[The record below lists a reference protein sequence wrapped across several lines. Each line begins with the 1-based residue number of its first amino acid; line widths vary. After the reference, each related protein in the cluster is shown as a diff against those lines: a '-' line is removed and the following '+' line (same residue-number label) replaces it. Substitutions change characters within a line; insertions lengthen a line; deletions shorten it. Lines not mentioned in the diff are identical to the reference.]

1 MSRVVSFGEILWDKL
16 PSGKVPGGA
25 PLNFAYR
32 LNSFQNSLSIISKVG
47 DDSLGKGLTDFLNKN
62 GLDTEH
68 IQISKIY
75 KTGEVNVSIDKNG
88 IADYDILNPVAWD
101 DISLNSKNIELTKN
115 SSVFVF
121 GSLICRNMTSRR
133 TLKELLKIAPFKL
146 FDINLRSPYYNMNLI
161 EELML
166 SSDFIKFNYEEI
178 EEISTIY
185 INKKATLENM
195 IETISENTKTKNICV
210 TMGEKGACYYT
221 NNSFYYQDGFK
232 INVLDTV
239 GAGDSF
245 LATLV
250 EGILNKTKPQ
260 EILKKACA
268 VAALVASKEGA
279 TPAVS
284 MTEIN
289 DLLVKK

>member
-16 PSGKVPGGA
+16 PSRKVPGGA

-32 LNSFQNSLSIISKVG
+32 LNSFENSLSIISKVG
-47 DDSLGKGLTDFLNKN
+47 DDSLGKELSEFLNKN

-101 DISLNSKNIELTKN
+101 DISLNLKNIELTKN

-185 INKKATLENM
+185 INKKTTLENM
-195 IETISENTKTKNICV
+195 IETISEKTKTKNICV

-279 TPAVS
+279 TPKVS
-284 MTEIN
+284 MREIN
-289 DLLVKK
+289 NLLIKK

>member
-47 DDSLGKGLTDFLNKN
+47 DDSLGKELSEFLNKN

-101 DISLNSKNIELTKN
+101 DVSLNLKNIDLTKN

-121 GSLICRNMTSRR
+121 GSLICRNVTSRE

-146 FDINLRSPYYNMNLI
+146 FDVNLRSPYYNMNLI

-195 IETISENTKTKNICV
+195 IEIISEKTKTKNICV

-279 TPAVS
+279 TPTVS

>member
-47 DDSLGKGLTDFLNKN
+47 DDPLGKELTEFLNKN

-101 DISLNSKNIELTKN
+101 DISLNLKNIELTKN

-195 IETISENTKTKNICV
+195 IETISEKTKTKNICV

-279 TPAVS
+279 TPTVS

>member
-16 PSGKVPGGA
+16 PSRKVPGGA

-32 LNSFQNSLSIISKVG
+32 LNSFENSLSIISKVG
-47 DDSLGKGLTDFLNKN
+47 DDSLGKELSEFLNKN

-101 DISLNSKNIELTKN
+101 DISLNLKNIELTKN
-115 SSVFVF
+115 CSVFVF

-185 INKKATLENM
+185 INKKTTLENM
-195 IETISENTKTKNICV
+195 IETISEKTKTKNICV

-279 TPAVS
+279 TPKVS
-284 MTEIN
+284 MREIN
-289 DLLVKK
+289 NLLIKK

>member
-101 DISLNSKNIELTKN
+101 DISLNLKNIELTKN

-195 IETISENTKTKNICV
+195 IETISEKTKTKNICV

-279 TPAVS
+279 TPTVS

>member
-16 PSGKVPGGA
+16 PSRKVPGGA

-32 LNSFQNSLSIISKVG
+32 LNSFENSLSIISKVG
-47 DDSLGKGLTDFLNKN
+47 DDSLGKELSEFLNKN

-101 DISLNSKNIELTKN
+101 DISLNLKNIELTKN

-195 IETISENTKTKNICV
+195 IETISEKTKTKNICV

-279 TPAVS
+279 TPKVS
-284 MTEIN
+284 MTEIK
-289 DLLVKK
+289 DLLDKK

>member
-25 PLNFAYR
+25 PLNFGYR
-32 LNSFQNSLSIISKVG
+32 LNSFEKSLSIISKVG
-47 DDSLGKGLTDFLNKN
+47 DDSLGKELIEFLNNSSLETK
-62 GLDTEH
+62 H

-88 IADYDILNPVAWD
+88 IADYNILNPVAWD
-101 DISLNSKNIELTKN
+101 NISLNSKNIDLTKN
-115 SSVFVF
+115 SSIFVF
-121 GSLICRNMTSRR
+121 GSLICRNVTSRE

-146 FDINLRSPYYNMNLI
+146 FDVNLRSPYYNLNLI

-166 SSDFIKFNYEEI
+166 SSDFIKFNHEEI
-178 EEISTIY
+178 TEISSIY
-185 INKKATLENM
+185 NKKKTSLESM
-195 IETISENTKTKNICV
+195 IKTVSKETKTNEICV

-221 NNSFYYQDGFK
+221 NNSFYFQDGFK
-232 INVLDTV
+232 INVSDTV

-250 EGILNKTKPQ
+250 EGILNKTKP
-260 EILKKACA
+260 EEVLKKACA
-268 VAALVASKEGA
+268 VAAIVASKKGA
-279 TPAVS
+279 TSKVS
-284 MTEIN
+284 LNEIS
-289 DLLVKK
+289 DLIESK

>member
-47 DDSLGKGLTDFLNKN
+47 DDHLGKGLTEFLNKN

-68 IQISKIY
+68 IQISKIH

-146 FDINLRSPYYNMNLI
+146 FDINLRFPYYNINLI
-161 EELML
+161 EELMI

-185 INKKATLENM
+185 INKKSNLENM
-195 IETISENTKTKNICV
+195 IKTISEKTNTKNICV

-221 NNSFYYQDGFK
+221 NNSFYYHDGFK

-279 TPAVS
+279 TPKVS
-284 MTEIN
+284 MREIN

>member
-47 DDSLGKGLTDFLNKN
+47 DDLLGKGLTEFLNKN

-101 DISLNSKNIELTKN
+101 DISLNLKNIELTKN

-195 IETISENTKTKNICV
+195 IETISEKTKTKNICV

-279 TPAVS
+279 TPTVS

>member
-47 DDSLGKGLTDFLNKN
+47 DDLLGKGLTEFLNKN

-101 DISLNSKNIELTKN
+101 DISLNLKNIELTKN

-195 IETISENTKTKNICV
+195 IETISEKTKTKNICV

-268 VAALVASKEGA
+268 VAALVASKVGA
-279 TPAVS
+279 TPTVS
-284 MTEIN
+284 ITEIN

>member
-47 DDSLGKGLTDFLNKN
+47 DDSLGKGLTEFLNKN

-101 DISLNSKNIELTKN
+101 DVSLNLKNIDLTKN

-121 GSLICRNMTSRR
+121 GSLICRNVTSRE

-146 FDINLRSPYYNMNLI
+146 FDVNLRSPYYNMNLI

-195 IETISENTKTKNICV
+195 IEIISEKTKTKNICV

-279 TPAVS
+279 TPTVS

>member
-47 DDSLGKGLTDFLNKN
+47 DDPLGKELSEFLNKN

-101 DISLNSKNIELTKN
+101 DISLNLKNIELTKN

-195 IETISENTKTKNICV
+195 IETISEKTKTKNICV

-279 TPAVS
+279 TPTVS

>member
-47 DDSLGKGLTDFLNKN
+47 DDSLGKGLTDFLKKN
-62 GLDTEH
+62 GLGTEH

-101 DISLNSKNIELTKN
+101 DISLNLKNKELTKN
-115 SSVFVF
+115 SSVFIF
-121 GSLICRNMTSRR
+121 GSLICRNIISRR

-166 SSDFIKFNYEEI
+166 SSDFIKFNCEEI
-178 EEISTIY
+178 EEIFTIY

-195 IETISENTKTKNICV
+195 IETISEKTKTKNICV

>member
-16 PSGKVPGGA
+16 PSRKVAGGA

-32 LNSFQNSLSIISKVG
+32 LNSFENSLSIISKVG
-47 DDSLGKGLTDFLNKN
+47 DDSLGKELSEFLNKN

-101 DISLNSKNIELTKN
+101 DISLNLKNIELTKN

-195 IETISENTKTKNICV
+195 IETISEKTKTKNICV

>member
-16 PSGKVPGGA
+16 PSRKVPGGA

-32 LNSFQNSLSIISKVG
+32 LNSFENSLSIISKVG
-47 DDSLGKGLTDFLNKN
+47 DDSLGKGLTEFLNKN

-88 IADYDILNPVAWD
+88 IADYNILNPVAWD

-121 GSLICRNMTSRR
+121 GSLICRNIISRR

-195 IETISENTKTKNICV
+195 IETISEKTKTKNICV

-221 NNSFYYQDGFK
+221 NNSFYYHDGFK

-279 TPAVS
+279 TPTVS
-284 MTEIN
+284 MTEIK
-289 DLLVKK
+289 DLLDKK

>member
-75 KTGEVNVSIDKNG
+75 KTGKVNVSIDKNG

-101 DISLNSKNIELTKN
+101 DISLNLKNIELTKN

-178 EEISTIY
+178 EEIFTIY

-195 IETISENTKTKNICV
+195 IETISEKTKTKNICV

-279 TPAVS
+279 TPTVS

-289 DLLVKK
+289 DLLDKK

>member
-32 LNSFQNSLSIISKVG
+32 LNFFQNSLSIISKVG
-47 DDSLGKGLTDFLNKN
+47 DDSLGKGLTEFLNKN
-62 GLDTEH
+62 GLDTEY

-101 DISLNSKNIELTKN
+101 DISLNLKNIELTKN

-195 IETISENTKTKNICV
+195 IETISEKTKTKNICV

-279 TPAVS
+279 TPTVS

>member
-32 LNSFQNSLSIISKVG
+32 LKSFQNSLSIISKVG
-47 DDSLGKGLTDFLNKN
+47 DDLLGKGLTEFLNKN

-101 DISLNSKNIELTKN
+101 DISLNLKNIELTKN

-178 EEISTIY
+178 EEISKIY

-195 IETISENTKTKNICV
+195 IETISEKTKTKNICV

-268 VAALVASKEGA
+268 VAALVASKKGA
-279 TPAVS
+279 TPLVS
-284 MTEIN
+284 LTEIN
-289 DLLVKK
+289 YLIEKK

>member
-1 MSRVVSFGEILWDKL
+1 MSKVVSFGEVLWDKL
-16 PSGKVPGGA
+16 PSEKVAGGA
-25 PLNFAYR
+25 PLNFGYR
-32 LNSFQNSLSIISKVG
+32 LNSFEKSISIISKVG
-47 DDSLGKGLTDFLNKN
+47 DDPLGKKLIEFLNKN

-68 IQISKIY
+68 LQISKIY

-101 DISLNSKNIELTKN
+101 DISLNSKNIDLTKN
-115 SSVFVF
+115 SSIFVF
-121 GSLICRNMTSRR
+121 GSLICRNVTSRE

-146 FDINLRSPYYNMNLI
+146 FDVNLRFPFYDLNLI
-161 EELML
+161 EELMMC
-166 SSDFIKFNYEEI
+166 SDFIKFNHEEI
-178 EEISTIY
+178 TEISSIY
-185 INKKATLENM
+185 TKKKTSLENM
-195 IETISENTKTKNICV
+195 IKTISEKTKTYDICV

-221 NNSFYYQDGFK
+221 NNTFYFQDGFK
-232 INVLDTV
+232 INISDTV

-279 TPAVS
+279 TPLVS
-284 MTEIN
+284 VTEIN
-289 DLLVKK
+289 DLLDKK

>member
-16 PSGKVPGGA
+16 PSRKVPGGA

-62 GLDTEH
+62 GLGTEN

-195 IETISENTKTKNICV
+195 IETISEKTKTKNICV

-279 TPAVS
+279 TPTVS

>member
-47 DDSLGKGLTDFLNKN
+47 DDLLGKGLTEFLNKN

-101 DISLNSKNIELTKN
+101 DISLNLKNKELTKN

-121 GSLICRNMTSRR
+121 GSLICRNIISRR

-178 EEISTIY
+178 EEIFTIY

-195 IETISENTKTKNICV
+195 IETISEKTKTKNICV

-279 TPAVS
+279 TPTVS
-284 MTEIN
+284 MKEIN

>member
-47 DDSLGKGLTDFLNKN
+47 DDPLGKGLTEFLNKN

-101 DISLNSKNIELTKN
+101 NISLNLKNIELTKN

-195 IETISENTKTKNICV
+195 IETISEKTKTKNICV

-279 TPAVS
+279 TPPVS

-289 DLLVKK
+289 DLLDKK

>member
-47 DDSLGKGLTDFLNKN
+47 DDLLGKGLTEFLNKN

-101 DISLNSKNIELTKN
+101 DISLNLKNIELTKN

-195 IETISENTKTKNICV
+195 IETISEKTKTTNICV

-279 TPAVS
+279 TPTVS
-284 MTEIN
+284 MKEIN

>member
-32 LNSFQNSLSIISKVG
+32 LNSFENSLSIISKVG
-47 DDSLGKGLTDFLNKN
+47 DDSLGKGLTEFLNKN

-101 DISLNSKNIELTKN
+101 DISLNLKNIELTKN

-279 TPAVS
+279 TPTVS

-289 DLLVKK
+289 DLLDKK

>member
-32 LNSFQNSLSIISKVG
+32 LNSFQNSVSIVSMVG
-47 DDSLGKGLTDFLNKN
+47 DDALGKELIEFLKVSS
-62 GLDTEH
+62 LDTEH
-68 IQISKIY
+68 IQISNIY
-75 KTGEVNVSIDKNG
+75 KTGEVNVSVDKNG

-101 DISLNSKNIELTKN
+101 NILLNSKNIALIKN
-115 SSVFVF
+115 SSIFVF
-121 GSLICRNMTSRR
+121 GSLICRNITSRK
-133 TLKELLKIAPFKL
+133 TLKELIKISPFKL
-146 FDINLRSPYYNMNLI
+146 FDINLRSPYYSMDLI
-161 EELML
+161 EELMI

-178 EEISTIY
+178 EEICTLY
-185 INKKATLENM
+185 IKKKGTLENM
-195 IETISENTKTKNICV
+195 IETISEKTKTKNICV

-232 INVLDTV
+232 ISVLDTV

-245 LATLV
+245 IATLV

-279 TPAVS
+279 TPLVS
-284 MTEIN
+284 ATEIN
-289 DLLVKK
+289 DLLDKK

>member
-47 DDSLGKGLTDFLNKN
+47 DDSLGKELSEFLNKN

-101 DISLNSKNIELTKN
+101 DISLNLKNKELTKN

-178 EEISTIY
+178 EEIFTIY

-195 IETISENTKTKNICV
+195 IETISEKTKTKNICV

-279 TPAVS
+279 TPTVS
-284 MTEIN
+284 MKEIN

>member
-16 PSGKVPGGA
+16 PSGKAPGGA

-47 DDSLGKGLTDFLNKN
+47 DDSLGKELLEFLNKN

-68 IQISKIY
+68 IQISKNY

-101 DISLNSKNIELTKN
+101 DISLNLKNKELTKN
-115 SSVFVF
+115 SSVFIF
-121 GSLICRNMTSRR
+121 GSLICRNIISRR

-161 EELML
+161 EKLML

-195 IETISENTKTKNICV
+195 IETISEKTKTKNICV

-279 TPAVS
+279 TPLVS
-284 MTEIN
+284 ATEIN
-289 DLLVKK
+289 DLLDKK